1 MSLIIMTRF
10 HEKKLRNLLLHAF
23 KIGLGSSFAIYI
35 ATVLGLNYSIT
46 AGSIALL
53 TIVTTKWGTLKLSLV
68 RIVSFFVA
76 AWLCSI
82 VFTHVPSPWI
92 AYGIYTFFIVITC
105 DLVGWKSAISV
116 NALIGMHFLSHM
128 DEFSKEFIMN
138 EFYLLLIGI
147 SISIVLNLFHA
158 YRFEEQHLIKNMRQ
172 VEHDLS
178 ETLLEIAE
186 YLENHITGKE
196 VWKDVDR
203 LENTIE
209 QFIQEARD
217 YQDNTFYSH
226 PGYYIDYFI
235 MRRDQCKIMQN
246 LHKEMKAI
254 KSIPKQAHKVAE
266 YVKYLAGFV
275 IEKNEPVEQ
284 LTRLEILFDE
294 MKKDELPK
302 TREEFESRAL
312 LYHTLMDLEDFLNC
326 KMSFI
331 NNLDETRRKLY
342 WAKE

>member
-1 MSLIIMTRF
+1 MTRF
-10 HEKKLRNLLLHAF
+10 HKKKLGNMLLNAL
-23 KIGLGSSFAIYI
+23 KIGFGSSLAIFI
-35 ATVLGLNYSIT
+35 ASMLDLEYAIT

-68 RIVSFFVA
+68 RIITFFIA
-76 AWLCSI
+76 AAVCGI
-82 VFTHVPSPWI
+82 VFQHVPSQWV
-92 AYGIYTFFIVITC
+92 AYGIFTFIIVMMC
-105 DLVGWKSAISV
+105 DVIGWKSAISV

-128 DEFSKEFIMN
+128 DDFSYEFILN
-138 EFYLLLIGI
+138 EFLLLIIGV

-158 YRFEEQHLIKNMRQ
+158 YRFEEQHLIKNMRV
-172 VEHDLS
+172 VENALS
-178 ETLLEIAE
+178 ETMMEIAE
-186 YLENHITGKE
+186 YLENHMKGKE

-203 LENTIE
+203 LEKAIE
-209 QFIQEARD
+209 HFIQEARE

-226 PGYYIDYFI
+226 PGYYIDYFK

-254 KSIPKQAHKVAE
+254 KSMPRQAHKVAE
-266 YVKYLAGFV
+266 YVRYLAGFV

-284 LTRLEILFDE
+284 LTRLELLFEE
-294 MKKDELPK
+294 MKKEELPV

-326 KMSFI
+326 KMNFI

-342 WAKE
+342 WNK